1 MLVFHP
7 GREAVVGTRTNLKPT
22 VSGARIGSEPL
33 SPELVL
39 VDPELATLARA
50 RLPDLRDSLAPGKSR
65 LHAGPQRPTP
75 ADEHPT
81 TPAAEPVDI
90 VRPSPPES
98 HRRKRSRATRVLVG
112 LAIVALVAAVL
123 GWRAVHGSNDAA
135 APGPASTATQTRQAA
150 VAAGAPRKPTRQP
163 RKPTR
168 QPKPAPKASLRTGKA
183 PSPRHQPPGKPTARS
198 ESKRRSHRSIH
209 RRPKPAPQRPVPH
222 GAAAALPARIFVWP
236 PVPHARFYDI
246 QFFRN
251 GRRILR
257 AAPKAPRFR
266 LRLKW
271 SFRGRSLE
279 LKPGTYVWVVRPVT
293 GSGRDLRV
301 GKPITHASWVLR

>member
-7 GREAVVGTRTNLKPT
+7 GREAVVGTRTNLEPT

-50 RLPDLRDSLAPGKSR
+50 RLPDVGDSPAPGKPR
-65 LHAGPQRPTP
+65 LHAGQRPP
-75 ADEHPT
+75 RADEHPT
-81 TPAAEPVDI
+81 APPAEPVDI

-98 HRRKRSRATRVLVG
+98 HRRRRSRATRVLVG
-112 LAIVALVAAVL
+112 LAIVALIAAVL
-123 GWRAVHGSNDAA
+123 GWRAVHGSDDAA
-135 APGPASTATQTRQAA
+135 APGPASTATQTRQAG
-150 VAAGAPRKPTRQP
+150 VAAGAPRKPTRQA
-163 RKPTR
+163 
-168 QPKPAPKASLRTGKA
+168 KPAPKASLRTGKA
-183 PSPRHQPPGKPTARS
+183 PSPRHQRPGKATARS

-209 RRPKPAPQRPVPH
+209 PRRRPAPQRPVPH
-222 GAAAALPARIFVWP
+222 PAAAALPARIFVWP
-236 PVPHARFYDI
+236 PVPHVRFYDI

-257 AAPKAPRFR
+257 AAPTAPRFR

-271 SFRGRSLE
+271 SFRGRSRE

>member
-7 GREAVVGTRTNLKPT
+7 GREAVVGTRTNLEPT

-50 RLPDLRDSLAPGKSR
+50 RLPDLADSLPPRKPR
-65 LHAGPQRPTP
+65 LHAGQRPP
-75 ADEHPT
+75 VADEHPT

-98 HRRKRSRATRVLVG
+98 HRRRSRASRVLVG
-112 LAIVALVAAVL
+112 LAIVALVAAAL
-123 GWRAVHGSNDAA
+123 GWRAMHESNDAA
-135 APGPASTATQTRQAA
+135 APRPASTATQTRRGA
-150 VAAGAPRKPTRQP
+150 VAARAPRKPTP
-163 RKPTR
+163 

-183 PSPRHQPPGKPTARS
+183 PSARRQPPGKATARS

-209 RRPKPAPQRPVPH
+209 RRHRPAPQRPVPRR
-222 GAAAALPARIFVWP
+222 AAAAVPARIFVWP

-257 AAPKAPRFR
+257 AAPTAPRFR